1 MKNQHCLGIFKQLF
15 PIRNWCSKSAIKTAY
30 YWLNKVLEI
39 ARGLDYL
46 VEPIRV
52 VCWEQWRFLTALGG
66 WLANQLVLRPGP
78 SFDGKFGCAFCVI
91 LYWTLSVVQAGSEA
105 AIHKRKTI
113 KLVFLKK
120 TPEYA
125 QEPSRISS
133 SIMNTKKFQKHS
145 RKILKR
151 RCQQI
156 KGFICRFLEIITLS
170 VSPILSWYS
179 LSLTRSCSRCFSFD
193 SRIFSKRS
201 QLGSR
206 RTGPE

>member
-1 MKNQHCLGIFKQLF
+1 MKNQHCLGIFKQLI
-15 PIRNWCSKSAIKTAY
+15 PIRNWCSKSAIKTALKKKKFCFFFY

-91 LYWTLSVVQAGSEA
+91 LYWTLSAVPAGSEA

-113 KLVFLKK
+113 KLMFKKKLQNMLK
-120 TPEYA
+120 
-125 QEPSRISS
+125 S
-133 SIMNTKKFQKHS
+133 H
-145 RKILKR
+145 
-151 RCQQI
+151 
-156 KGFICRFLEIITLS
+156 LE
-170 VSPILSWYS
+170 S
-179 LSLTRSCSRCFSFD
+179 LQVLWIPKSFKNSLERY
-193 SRIFSKRS
+193 
-201 QLGSR
+201 
-206 RTGPE
+206 